1 MLPHHL
7 EVNCLTFLKDQFKK
21 TTWPPLL
28 DAEISNIRLLL
39 NCAIEKLFAFDIND
53 EIVEV
58 VMAS

>member
-7 EVNCLTFLKDQFKK
+7 EFNCLTFLKDQFKK